1 MNRSRSK
8 RAKRALPLSFRI
20 AAIYA
25 MLVTATLLVVAG
37 LALQFTRTQVTG
49 QVDSQLS
56 ALAKSFDTRI
66 HDGVAAQVAAG
77 VTVDQAIVT
86 ETTLWLSNTSFSQGE
101 GAFVV
106 VRDQPSALVPS
117 GSFDLAGALGSSV
130 AGLVAHPTSKWLNL
144 KAGKGGASLRVL
156 RVPLVVPDGTVAG
169 VLVVG
174 AEQSNVVGHSVWNL
188 LKGIALA
195 SAIGLAFATVLG
207 LVAVRRT
214 LRPLED
220 MSHEVESIQETDD
233 LSKRLSG
240 RGPRDEVGRLAE
252 GFDRMLGRLQESFLS
267 QRRFLSDAS
276 HELRTPMTVVRGQLE
291 LLAMDVESL
300 PGRRSMSIAMEEL
313 DRMGRIVEDLL
324 LLARLDEGMSLARDS
339 VEVELVV
346 GEALL
351 RGMLAAGDVRV
362 QVAPE
367 LCVLGDADRLLQVL
381 TNLITNAVKHGRN
394 APISI
399 SGRADGNLVH
409 IEVADRGPGVAPEDL
424 PHVFE
429 RLYRGA
435 KARSE
440 SPGGAGL
447 GLAIAASLVKA
458 MDGRIEVA
466 SALGVGTTFSITLP
480 AAAPLA
486 QTSYRMQPPPTI
498 QPPAPPVEQR
508 QRRAAEAH

>member
-1 MNRSRSK
+1 VNR
-8 RAKRALPLSFRI
+8 A
-20 AAIYA
+20 
-25 MLVTATLLVVAG
+25 
-37 LALQFTRTQVTG
+37 
-49 QVDSQLS
+49 
-56 ALAKSFDTRI
+56 
-66 HDGVAAQVAAG
+66 
-77 VTVDQAIVT
+77 
-86 ETTLWLSNTSFSQGE
+86 
-101 GAFVV
+101 
-106 VRDQPSALVPS
+106 
-117 GSFDLAGALGSSV
+117 
-130 AGLVAHPTSKWLNL
+130 
-144 KAGKGGASLRVL
+144 
-156 RVPLVVPDGTVAG
+156 
-169 VLVVG
+169 
-174 AEQSNVVGHSVWNL
+174 VWNL
-188 LKGIALA
+188 LKGIGAA
-195 SAIGLAFATVLG
+195 SAIGLVFATTLG

-252 GFDRMLGRLQESFLS
+252 GFDRMLGRLQEAFMS

-300 PGRRSMSIAMEEL
+300 QGRRSMSIAIEEL

-324 LLARLDEGMSLARDS
+324 LLARLDEGMTLARDS

-351 RGMLAAGDVRV
+351 RAMLGAGDVRV

-367 LCVLGDADRLLQVL
+367 LCILGDADRLLQVL
-381 TNLITNAVKHGRN
+381 TNLVTNAVRHGRN
-394 APISI
+394 APLSV
-399 SGRADGNLVH
+399 RAWPEGDYVK
-409 IEVADRGPGVAPEDL
+409 IEVADRGPGISPEDL

-429 RLYRGA
+429 RLYRGS

-458 MDGRIEVA
+458 MDGWIGV
-466 SALGVGTTFSITLP
+466 SSTLGLGTTFTVTLP
-480 AAAPLA
+480 GAAPVS
-486 QTSYRMQPPPTI
+486 SYRMPVRERKKT
-498 QPPAPPVEQR
+498 PAV
-508 QRRAAEAH
+508 